1 MVQPD
6 SLFRIASASKPITS
20 VAIHQLIERG
30 LLSYDTRVV
39 DVLDLE
45 PPPGRTADPRLD
57 EVTVDHLLY
66 HTGGWDRD
74 MTFDPMFRD
83 AMIAASLGADLP
95 ISKHDIAT
103 FMTGQPMQFEP
114 GSRYVYS
121 NYGYCLLGLIIEEIT
136 GRDYSEW
143 VAENVFQPIGVG
155 RPRRGHTAIH
165 ERVPGEVR
173 YYGVPGDD
181 DQYVMNVEN
190 MDAHGGW
197 VVAAPDYV
205 RFLSALFDDFDA
217 SALLSRQSIE
227 NMVRVNHATNE
238 HYGRGWE
245 ESEENGRTVYS
256 HSGSLPGT
264 LTQTRW
270 TSPGIAMV
278 AFTNTRKNMVGFELE
293 DPTVIPQHDLFE
305 SVGILD
311 EPTRR
316 RSGRVMDSGRGQRK
330 RQRRQ
335 PLAVRCRSAQPLLHG
350 KPGAPAHR
358 NAGSRGRPR
367 VRARAGSASGAR

>member
-1 MVQPD
+1 MMASRDYMQTWAVPGAVLSLAVQGRLVFSRGYTWDLPDAEVVQPD

-39 DVLDLE
+39 DVLELQ
-45 PPPGRTADPRLD
+45 PPPGRTADPRLNQ
-57 EVTVDHLLY
+57 VTVDHLLY

-74 MTFDPMFRD
+74 MTFDPMFND

-95 ISKHDIAT
+95 ISKDDIAT

-143 VAENVFQPIGVG
+143 VAENIFQPIGVG

-173 YYGVPGDD
+173 YYGANGEDP
-181 DQYVMNVEN
+181 YRWNIEN

-197 VVAAPDYV
+197 ILAAPDYI

-217 SALLSRQSIE
+217 SPLLSRQSIQ
-227 NMVRVNHATNE
+227 NMVRVNTGTNE
-238 HYGRGWE
+238 SLRA
-245 ESEENGRTVYS
+245 RL
-256 HSGSLPGT
+256 GS
-264 LTQTRW
+264 
-270 TSPGIAMV
+270 V
-278 AFTNTRKNMVGFELE
+278 
-293 DPTVIPQHDLFE
+293 
-305 SVGILD
+305 
-311 EPTRR
+311 
-316 RSGRVMDSGRGQRK
+316 
-330 RQRRQ
+330 
-335 PLAVRCRSAQPLLHG
+335 
-350 KPGAPAHR
+350 
-358 NAGSRGRPR
+358 RGRRPTGLWPFGLDPGDPDPDALGLRDLVRR
-367 VRARAGSASGAR
+367 VHQHTQEHGRFRARRPDGDPRSRSLRVGGDPG